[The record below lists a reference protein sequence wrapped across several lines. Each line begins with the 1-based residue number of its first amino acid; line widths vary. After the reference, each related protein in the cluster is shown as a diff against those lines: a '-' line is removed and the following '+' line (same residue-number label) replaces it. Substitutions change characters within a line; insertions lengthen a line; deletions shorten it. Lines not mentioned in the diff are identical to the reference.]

1 MYQVRY
7 WNLLKEL
14 KAQVAYL
21 HAYAASDELFDKSV
35 NIFLAVTSSAS
46 IAGWAM
52 WNEYQLIWACI
63 IATSQVVTAVKPFL
77 PFRKRLKAVSDLNTQ
92 IQAIFLE
99 AETGWYKV
107 AEGCITEEEIHH
119 ETVRL
124 KGRVLS
130 AERSCMN
137 GLVLPR
143 KRKLKEIAETAADEY
158 FTVNYLGEA

>member
-1 MYQVRY
+1 MYQIRY

-21 HAYAASDELFDKSV
+21 HAYAASDEFLDKSV

-46 IAGWAM
+46 IAGWAL
-52 WNEYQLIWACI
+52 WNEYQLVWACI
-63 IATSQVVTAVKPFL
+63 IAASQVVTAVKPFL

-92 IQAIFLE
+92 IQSIFLD
-99 AETGWYKV
+99 AETGWYRV
-107 AEGCITEEEIHH
+107 SEGCLTEEEIHQ

-130 AERSCMN
+130 AERSTLN

-143 KRKLKEIAETAADEY
+143 KRTLKEIAENSADEY
-158 FTVNYLGEA
+158 FTINYLGEG

>member
-1 MYQVRY
+1 LYQIRY

-21 HAYAASDELFDKSV
+21 HAYAASDEFLDKSV

-46 IAGWAM
+46 IAGWAL
-52 WNEYQLIWACI
+52 WNEYQLVWACI
-63 IATSQVVTAVKPFL
+63 IAASQVVTAIKPFL
-77 PFRKRLKAVSDLNTQ
+77 PFRKRMKAVSDLNTQ
-92 IQAIFLE
+92 IQSIFLD
-99 AETGWYKV
+99 AETGWYRV
-107 AEGCITEEEIHH
+107 SEGCLTEEEIHQ

-130 AERSCMN
+130 AEGSTLN

-143 KRKLKEIAETAADEY
+143 KRTLKELAEKSADEY
-158 FTVNYLGEA
+158 FTVNYLGEG